1 MKILQT
7 PFGQAFLDRN
17 RSPSTS
23 CLRDVVVAL
32 ETLII
37 GREARGTQM
46 AFQGQER
53 AKEQAPQPSRD
64 PILGTVDKAGAVV
77 VEQSERFGELEE
89 AGYGE
94 RQGEAVRLKGFEAL
108 YLLYAGKMLLK
119 DWRAKDVTFEE
130 LAKANQARV
139 KDSWTKFIIYRDL
152 RSRGYVV
159 KDGFGFGTDL
169 RVYERGDFPAKAA
182 KFVIF
187 ALDEGTEKSLGDLRD
202 SVKQIVRMGK
212 EAIVAVIERRGE
224 VIYYRV
230 TKATFRK

>member
-1 MKILQT
+1 MEVQEQEK
-7 PFGQAFLDRN
+7 
-17 RSPSTS
+17 
-23 CLRDVVVAL
+23 
-32 ETLII
+32 E
-37 GREARGTQM
+37 RE
-46 AFQGQER
+46 EP
-53 AKEQAPQPSRD
+53 PQPARD
-64 PILGTVDKAGAVV
+64 PIPARIDKGGAVV
-77 VEQSERFGELEE
+77 VEESGRFGELEE
-89 AGYGE
+89 VGYGE
-94 RQGEAVRLKGFEAL
+94 RQGDALKLKDFEAL
-108 YLLYAGKMLLK
+108 YLLYSAKLRLQDAKGK
-119 DWRAKDVTFEE
+119 AVTFEE
-130 LAKANQARV
+130 LAKATQARI

-182 KFVIF
+182 KFVVF

>member
-1 MKILQT
+1 ME
-7 PFGQAFLDRN
+7 
-17 RSPSTS
+17 
-23 CLRDVVVAL
+23 V
-32 ETLII
+32 
-37 GREARGTQM
+37 
-46 AFQGQER
+46 QE
-53 AKEQAPQPSRD
+53 QPSQPAHD
-64 PILGTVDKAGAVV
+64 PLTGVIDKSGAVV
-77 VEQSERFGELEE
+77 VEESGRLSELEE
-89 AGYGE
+89 GGYGE
-94 RQGEAVRLKGFEAL
+94 RQGKVIRLKDFEAL
-108 YLLYAGKMLLK
+108 YLVYSGKMSLK
-119 DWRAKDVTFEE
+119 DAKGKSVSFED
-130 LAKANQARV
+130 LAKSNQSRV

>member
-1 MKILQT
+1 MEVQ
-7 PFGQAFLDRN
+7 
-17 RSPSTS
+17 
-23 CLRDVVVAL
+23 
-32 ETLII
+32 E
-37 GREARGTQM
+37 
-46 AFQGQER
+46 QER
-53 AKEQAPQPSRD
+53 AKEEPAKDLIP
-64 PILGTVDKAGAVV
+64 GTLDKGGAVV

-94 RQGEAVRLKGFEAL
+94 RQGKGIALKDFEAL
-108 YLLYAGKMLLK
+108 YLLYSGKMRLK
-119 DWRAKDVTFEE
+119 DWKGKEVTFEE
-130 LAKANQARV
+130 LAKADQARV

>member
-1 MKILQT
+1 LQMEI
-7 PFGQAFLDRN
+7 Q
-17 RSPSTS
+17 
-23 CLRDVVVAL
+23 
-32 ETLII
+32 E
-37 GREARGTQM
+37 
-46 AFQGQER
+46 QER
-53 AKEQAPQPSRD
+53 AKEQPPQPTRD
-64 PILGTVDKAGAVV
+64 PIIGTVDKSGAVV
-77 VEQSERFGELEE
+77 VEQSDRFGELEE
-89 AGYGE
+89 VGYGE
-94 RQGEAVRLKGFEAL
+94 RQGKSVRLKDFEAL
-108 YLLYAGKMLLK
+108 YLLYSGKMVLK
-119 DWRAKDVTFEE
+119 DPRGKDVTFEGF
-130 LAKANQARV
+130 AKANQASV

-182 KFVIF
+182 KYVIF

>member
-1 MKILQT
+1 MEIQ
-7 PFGQAFLDRN
+7 
-17 RSPSTS
+17 
-23 CLRDVVVAL
+23 
-32 ETLII
+32 E
-37 GREARGTQM
+37 
-46 AFQGQER
+46 QER
-53 AKEQAPQPSRD
+53 AKDQPPQPVRD
-64 PILGTVDKAGAVV
+64 LIPGKLDKAGGVV
-77 VEQSERFGELEE
+77 VEDSDRFGELEE
-89 AGYGE
+89 VGYGE
-94 RQGEAVRLKGFEAL
+94 RQGRYIKLKDFEAL
-108 YLLYAGKMLLK
+108 YLLYSGKMALK
-119 DWRAKDVTFEE
+119 DIREKEVTFEE
-130 LAKANQARV
+130 LAKANQSKVR
-139 KDSWTKFIIYRDL
+139 DSWTKFIIYRDL

-182 KFVIF
+182 KYVIF

>member
-1 MKILQT
+1 LEIQEHD
-7 PFGQAFLDRN
+7 GA
-17 RSPSTS
+17 
-23 CLRDVVVAL
+23 RD
-32 ETLII
+32 
-37 GREARGTQM
+37 QP
-46 AFQGQER
+46 
-53 AKEQAPQPSRD
+53 PQPARD
-64 PILGTVDKAGAVV
+64 PILGSVDKGGAVV
-77 VEQSERFGELEE
+77 VEESERFGELEE
-89 AGYGE
+89 GGYGE
-94 RQGEAVRLKGFEAL
+94 RQGTAVRLKDFEAL
-108 YLLYAGKMLLK
+108 YLLYSGKMALK
-119 DWRAKDVTFEE
+119 DGRGQEVTFEE
-130 LAKANQARV
+130 LAKANQSKVR
-139 KDSWTKFIIYRDL
+139 DSWTKFMIYRDL

>member
-1 MKILQT
+1 LQM
-7 PFGQAFLDRN
+7 
-17 RSPSTS
+17 
-23 CLRDVVVAL
+23 
-32 ETLII
+32 EI
-37 GREARGTQM
+37 
-46 AFQGQER
+46 QGEER
-53 AKEQAPQPSRD
+53 AKEERPSQG
-64 PILGTVDKAGAVV
+64 PILGTVDKGGAVV
-77 VEQSERFGELEE
+77 VKHSERFGELEE

-94 RQGEAVRLKGFEAL
+94 RQGVYIALKDFEAL
-108 YLLYAGKMLLK
+108 YLLYSGKMRLK
-119 DWRAKDVTFEE
+119 DWKGREVTFEE
-130 LAKANQARV
+130 LAKANQAKV

-202 SVKQIVRMGK
+202 SVKQIARMGK